1 MINKIF
7 NRPDIAG
14 AVLQTPLSF
23 IHYLSHFFSSP
34 NLQNI
39 ITYQP
44 LEQTFLEKVH
54 PPPRTHVTGHVSSV
68 MDQVSCVT
76 FHVSPVTFFLFLFF
90 FLVSSDK
97 VVEHVH
103 PAFECSVTE
112 SVLVIS
118 CVVIFFTVSKT
129 SIEGEFWARLIGL
142 ATNNFS
148 KMYIIYFL
156 YNY

>member
-23 IHYLSHFFSSP
+23 IYYLSHFFSP

-44 LEQTFLEKVH
+44 LELTFLEKVH
-54 PPPRTHVTGHVSSV
+54 PPPHTHVTCHVSSV
-68 MDQVSCVT
+68 MDQVSRVT
-76 FHVSPVTFFLFLFF
+76 FHVSPVTFFIFIFF
-90 FLVSSDK
+90 FLVYSDK

-118 CVVIFFTVSKT
+118 CVVIFFTVSVT
-129 SIEGEFWARLIGL
+129 SIEGEFWARLVGL
-142 ATNNFS
+142 LTNIFFNVY
-148 KMYIIYFL
+148 YIL
-156 YNY
+156 PL